1 MNGPERLAHLKLCG
15 IEVTAEEMIDKAVD
29 KLIAA
34 LYKPVVED
42 GRMFYQRDPVRCEE
56 FGVDDE
62 PMNWGDLKCV
72 DVRAFADGTFQV
84 TIDEASPGECPTF
97 CAYIAHMLKMQGWE
111 CEVQTEW

>member
-1 MNGPERLAHLKLCG
+1 MNGPEHLAHLKLCG

-56 FGVDDE
+56 YGVEDE
-62 PMNWGDLKCV
+62 PINWGDLKCLGV
-72 DVRAFADGTFQV
+72 DAFADGTFLV

-97 CAYIAHMLKMQGWE
+97 CAYIEHMLSLQGWK